1 MLAASS
7 AAARSAR
14 IVLFAF
20 VLALFALNAL
30 AQATGVVS
38 GRIADRGGASLP
50 GAEVTIPSL
59 GLRTT
64 TNVQGEYTLGGVP
77 AGTHTVEIRYLGHQ
91 PASQSVTVEAGQR
104 VALNVAMTSSALAGV
119 AELDSVTV
127 TGLAIRDSAAR
138 ALNQQRSADGVTN
151 VISSDSIGKFPDP
164 NIAEALQRVPGIAIE
179 RDQGEGRYI
188 NVRGA
193 PSGFTAVSIDGV
205 TLASPAPDTR
215 AVDLDVIPSDIVS
228 QIEVS
233 KSLRPEQDADSI
245 AGAVNIVTQSPF
257 DTGAFTLRASGGA
270 SYNDFGGTSDTR
282 GNFLVSDVFGADERV
297 GALFSASYSRTDRQV
312 DNVENVWDR
321 IDTPE
326 GGEAFGLIETL
337 FKDYDTRRE
346 RIAMTGMLDFNL
358 TEVDRLYLRGSY
370 ARFEDDEYRNRLG
383 IIWEDGSLL
392 PGATDSSA
400 TVATPHINKQWRHR
414 VLRNELT
421 TVTAGAEHDR
431 DRFRL
436 DYNVSYSMA
445 EQSYPNRDELLYRT
459 ISGQRPATLSYDF
472 SGNPNLPY
480 YSLFDRNEHLELQRF
495 AFRENTFREQD
506 TEEDELSFAGNV
518 ELPAT
523 LAGAPTTWK
532 FGVKYRGKEKES
544 DNEQW
549 RNRAGSAA
557 PTSSLPDLLG
567 NEESRNYGYLLGNKF
582 TPGLV
587 QDYLDGAKLTSAVDA
602 TRRIPQSITSDYEV
616 TEDLYAAY
624 GQAKMEFGR
633 TDLLFGL
640 RIERT
645 EVKGS
650 APQFNADTGAVTVGK
665 ADSSYTDYFP
675 GITLRHAFSEQLI
688 GRAALTRAIA
698 RPDFVDIVPR
708 VSAANTDSALPSITL
723 GNPDLEQT
731 LSNNLDL
738 SLEYYFEP
746 LGLLSAGVFYKDLT
760 DYQYT
765 LTFLG
770 TYEGGPARLSQ
781 PQNAPDGSAYGFE
794 FNWSQKFEQLPGW
807 LGGFGVFANYT
818 YTDADMKLGREVAGR
833 SKFPLEGQSENT
845 FNAALFYEL
854 GGFNARLSY
863 TSRSDYIDEINADDA
878 DLDLFWEGREQLD
891 FTTSYRFNR
900 SFEVFAEVKNLTNS
914 AGLRY
919 RGSKQRPEEYEKFG
933 YSVFLG
939 VKYDY

>member
-14 IVLFAF
+14 TVVLAF
-20 VLALFALNAL
+20 VLALFALSAL
-30 AQATGVVS
+30 AQATGIVS

-64 TNVQGEYTLGGVP
+64 TNVQGEYSLGGVP

-91 PASQSVTVEAGQR
+91 PATQSVTVESGQR
-104 VALNVAMTSSALAGV
+104 VALNVAMTSSVQAGV
-119 AELDSVTV
+119 VELESLTV
-127 TGLAIRDSAAR
+127 TGLAIRDAAAR
-138 ALNQQRSADGVTN
+138 ALNQQRAADGVTN

-164 NIAEALQRVPGIAIE
+164 NIAEALQRVPGLAIE

-193 PSGFTAVSIDGV
+193 PSAFTAVSIDGV

-215 AVDLDVIPSDIVS
+215 AVDLDVIPSDIVG

-233 KSLRPEQDADSI
+233 KTLAPAQDADSI
-245 AGAVNIVTQSPF
+245 AGAVNIVTSSPF
-257 DTGAFTLRASGGA
+257 DTGRFTLRASGGA
-270 SYNDFGGTSDTR
+270 SYNDFGGTNDVR
-282 GNFLVSDVFGADERV
+282 GSFLVSDVFGTDERF

-312 DNVENVWDR
+312 DNVENAWER
-321 IDTPE
+321 LDTPE
-326 GGEAFGLIETL
+326 GGEVFGLVETL

-346 RIAMTGMLDFNL
+346 RVATTGVLYFNFTDLDR
-358 TEVDRLYLRGSY
+358 VYLRGSY

-383 IIWEDGSLL
+383 IIWEDGTLQ

-400 TVATPHINKQWRHR
+400 TFVRPHLNKQFRHR
-414 VLRNELT
+414 VIRNELT
-421 TVTAGAEHDR
+421 TLTAGAEHDR
-431 DRFRL
+431 DRYRL
-436 DYNVSYSMA
+436 DYNVSLSVA
-445 EQSYPNRDELLYRT
+445 EQRYPNRDELLYRT

-472 SGNPNLPY
+472 SRNPNLPF
-480 YSLFDRNEHLELQRF
+480 YSLFDTNEHLQLERF

-506 TEEDELSFAGNV
+506 TEEDELSFAGNL

-532 FGVKYRGKEKES
+532 FGVKYRGKDKES

-549 RNRAGSAA
+549 RDRRAASA
-557 PTSSLPDLLG
+557 PTTALPDLLSS
-567 NEESRNYGYLLGNKF
+567 ETSRNFGYLLGNKF
-582 TPGLV
+582 SPGLV
-587 QDYLDGAKLTSAVDA
+587 QEYLDDAQPGSAVDA

-616 TEDLYAAY
+616 TEDIYAAY

-633 TDLLFGL
+633 TDLLVGL

-645 EVKGS
+645 ELDGT
-650 APQFNADTGAVTVGK
+650 APQFNADTGEVTTGT
-665 ADSSYTDYFP
+665 ADSSYTEYFP
-675 GITLRHAFSEQLI
+675 GVTLRHAFSEQLI

-698 RPDFVDIVPR
+698 RPNFIDVVPR
-708 VSAANTDSALPSITL
+708 VEASDTDSALPSITL
-723 GNPDLEQT
+723 GNPDLNPT

-746 LGLLSAGVFYKDLT
+746 LGLLSASVFYKDLK
-760 DYQYT
+760 DYEYT

-770 TYEGGPARLSQ
+770 SFAGEPARLSQ
-781 PQNAPDGSAYGFE
+781 AQNAPDGEAYGVE
-794 FNWSQKFEQLPGW
+794 LNWSQKFEQLPGW
-807 LGGFGVFANYT
+807 MSGLGVFANYT
-818 YTDADMKLGREVAGR
+818 WTDAEMKLGREVAGR
-833 SKFPLEGQSENT
+833 SRFPLQGQSENT
-845 FNAALFYEL
+845 YNVALSYEMS
-854 GGFNARLSY
+854 GFSARLSY
-863 TSRSDYIDEINADDA
+863 TKRSDYIDEINADDA
-878 DLDLFWEGREQLD
+878 DLDLYWEGREQLD
-891 FTTSYRFNR
+891 FTTSYRFMGN
-900 SFEVFAEVKNLTNS
+900 FEVFAEAKNLTNS

-933 YSVFLG
+933 YSIFLG
-939 VKYDY
+939 LKYDY